1 MLWLKKFQN
10 PWGIYK
16 FFHSLFSSPAQ
27 QQSVSTSGV
36 RPQRWKDCD
45 SPEEF
50 NFARDVLDYWAQMEE
65 EGKRGSSPALWWV
78 NNQGDEIK
86 WSFRELRDLSRR
98 TANVFE
104 QSCGLKQGDRLALIL
119 PRVPEWWLV
128 TVGCFRTGII
138 VMPGTTQLKAKDI
151 LYRLQASQAKAIVTT
166 GSLIPEVD
174 SVASECPSLKAKLV
188 VSDHSHDGWLNFQS
202 LMKSV
207 PPDHT
212 CINTKMKDPMA
223 IFFTSGTTGSPKMAK
238 HDQGLAF
245 RSCITS
251 CRDVLKLKTSDI
263 LWCMSDPGWIM
274 ATVGCLM
281 EPWAAGATVF
291 IHHLPQFD
299 PKIIIETLFKYPITQ
314 CLAAPAV
321 YRMILQQRCD
331 NLRFPTLEHCSTG
344 GESLLPEEFKQWKE
358 RTGIFIHEIYG
369 QSEMGL
375 GLGVFREM
383 KIKKGSMG
391 KAILPFDI
399 QIIDEK
405 GNVLPPNTEGY
416 LGIRIKPTR
425 PLGLFVEY
433 ENNPEKT
440 AEVECGDFYNSG
452 DRASVD
458 EDGYFWFLGR
468 GDDVINASGY
478 RIGPSEVENALAEHP
493 AVAES
498 AVVGSP
504 DQRRG
509 EVVKAFIVLTPEF
522 QSHNQEKLV
531 KELQQHVKSVT
542 APYKYPRKIE
552 FVPELPKTITGK
564 IKRKELRI
572 KEFCQR
578 STMNLGA
585 SP

>member
-1 MLWLKKFQN
+1 MLWLKKFQL
-10 PWGIYK
+10 PWGIFK
-16 FFHSLFSSPAQ
+16 FFRSVSSSPPQ
-27 QQSVSTSGV
+27 QHSISTSGV
-36 RPQRWKDCD
+36 WPQRWDDSD

-50 NFARDVLDYWAQMEE
+50 NFAGDVLDYWAQMEE
-65 EGKRGSSPALWWV
+65 EGKRGSNPALWWV

-104 QSCGLKQGDRLALIL
+104 QSCGLKQGDHLALIL

-128 TVGCFRTGII
+128 MVGCFRTGII

-174 SVASECPSLKAKLV
+174 SVAAECPALKAKLV

-202 LMKSV
+202 LLKSV
-207 PPDHT
+207 RPDHT

-223 IFFTSGTTGSPKMAK
+223 VFFTSGTTGSPKMAK
-238 HDQGLAF
+238 HNQGLAF
-245 RSCITS
+245 RSCTTS
-251 CRDVLKLKTSDI
+251 CRKVLELKTSDI
-263 LWCMSDPGWIM
+263 LWCMSDPGWIL
-274 ATVGCLM
+274 ATLGCIL
-281 EPWAAGATVF
+281 EPWASGSTVF
-291 IHHLPQFD
+291 IHHLLQFN
-299 PKIIIETLFKYPITQ
+299 PKVIIEVRKPTSQSLNPLRGHTGFPK
-314 CLAAPAV
+314 LS
-321 YRMILQQRCD
+321 
-331 NLRFPTLEHCSTG
+331 LRFPTLEHCATG

-358 RTGIFIHEIYG
+358 RTGIFIHELYG

-375 GLGVFREM
+375 GLGVSRKM

-405 GNVLPPNTEGY
+405 GNILPPNTEGY

-452 DRASVD
+452 DRAAVD

-478 RIGPSEVENALAEHP
+478 RIGPAEVENALAEHP

-498 AVVGSP
+498 AAVGSP
-504 DQRRG
+504 DQSRG
-509 EVVKAFIVLTPEF
+509 ESQFMG
-522 QSHNQEKLV
+522 QSKLHDYT
-531 KELQQHVKSVT
+531 L
-542 APYKYPRKIE
+542 
-552 FVPELPKTITGK
+552 L
-564 IKRKELRI
+564 
-572 KEFCQR
+572 
-578 STMNLGA
+578 
-585 SP
+585 